1 MIKVAKS
8 AFFSR
13 CYALGWDLSECSRA
27 IVEDHGYSLLVDES
41 SKSFPLKHKRPARG
55 LGDYVAAALKTVGI
69 TPERVSR
76 LTGRPCGCK
85 RRQQALNQW
94 GRRLGIGST
103 AGGKD
108 ARTRHAD
115 GQGRGDLPKAS

>member
-1 MIKVAKS
+1 M
-8 AFFSR
+8 SR
-13 CYALGWDLSECSRA
+13 
-27 IVEDHGYSLLVDES
+27 IVERIAGRYVCRSCGH
-41 SKSFPLKHKRPARG
+41 PLSDQEKPHLGACGCDPINWQARPPARG

-76 LTGRPCGCK
+76 LTGKPCGCK